1 MEDANGRLSI
11 TEGYFPTVGWK
22 SKEVGEYEGRRMGG
36 S

>member
-11 TEGYFPTVGWK
+11 LEGYFPTFGWK
-22 SKEVGEYEGRRMGG
+22 SRASGEYEGRRMRD